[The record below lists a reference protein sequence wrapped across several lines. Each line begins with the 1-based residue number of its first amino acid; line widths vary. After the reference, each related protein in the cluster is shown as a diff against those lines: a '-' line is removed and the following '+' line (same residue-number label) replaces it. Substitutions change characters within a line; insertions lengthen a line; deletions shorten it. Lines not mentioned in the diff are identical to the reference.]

1 MKTLLTILAAVMTMG
16 LFAQNDDV
24 PVQINLKDGGSINAK
39 HFGQL
44 KCGNQS
50 SLMENYVI
58 IRGKYMG
65 SVTEIKDYSN
75 IEKIIL
81 EGYTTGPENSTG
93 NEKGTVY
100 IQRRNGKTFTLED
113 AEISLSCY
121 GPGDK
126 YNQLIVQIRNPITDK
141 VGETIIDTKDISS
154 IIFK

>member
-1 MKTLLTILAAVMTMG
+1 MKTLLTIFVTALTISLV
-16 LFAQNDDV
+16 AQNNNV
-24 PVQINLKDGGSINAK
+24 PVQINLKDGGSINAR
-39 HFGQL
+39 HFGQF

-50 SLMENYVI
+50 SQIENYVI

-65 SVTEIKDYSN
+65 SVTEIKNYND

-81 EGYTTGPENSTG
+81 EGYTTGPENSVG

-100 IQRRNGKTFTLED
+100 IQRKNGKTFTLEE
-113 AEISLSCY
+113 AEITLSCY

-126 YNQLIVQIRNPITDK
+126 YNQIIVQVTNPITDK
-141 VGETIIDTKDISS
+141 IAETTIDTKDISS

>member
-1 MKTLLTILAAVMTMG
+1 MKTILTIFAAIMTMG
-16 LFAQNDDV
+16 LFAQNNDV
-24 PVQINLKDGGSINAK
+24 PVQINLKDGGSVNAK

-44 KCGNQS
+44 KCGSQS

-58 IRGKYMG
+58 IRGKFMDN
-65 SVTEIKDYSN
+65 VTEIKDYSN

-81 EGYTTGPENSTG
+81 EGFNAGPENSTG
-93 NEKGTVY
+93 NEKGTIYV
-100 IQRRNGKTFTLED
+100 QRKNGKTFTLND

-126 YNQLIVQIRNPITDK
+126 YNQLIVQIENPITDK